1 MSSFEIAAILC
12 IGLLLGT
19 ELAVSVFIN
28 PIVWQLDETAQAT
41 AIRLFATRLGKAMP
55 FWYAVSLIF
64 LIVEAVLYRHQATL
78 PLLIAACVIWA
89 AVILLTLLF
98 LVPINNRMMRLAA
111 NSFPE
116 AERQQHKKWDA
127 RHRLRIA
134 ALGASFLCFLIAIR

>member
-19 ELAVSVFIN
+19 EFAVSAFIN
-28 PIVWQLDETAQAT
+28 PIVWQLDERAQAAAT
-41 AIRLFATRLGKAMP
+41 KLFAARLGKAMP

-64 LIVEAVLYRHQATL
+64 LIVEAVLYRHQASL

-89 AVILLTLLF
+89 VVILQSVFF
-98 LVPINNRMMRLAA
+98 LVPIAHRMTHLAA
-111 NSFPE
+111 DSFPE
-116 AERQQHKKWDA
+116 AERQQYKKWDT

-134 ALGASFLCFLIAIR
+134 AVGASFLCFLIAIH